1 MAENNEKNNDMLKAL
16 DSIETVKVGD
26 VVKGEVLAI
35 DDDRQAIV
43 GIKDAGVEGVVP
55 AKELSTKPVEDIN
68 DAVKVGDELDLV
80 VISKIGNDK
89 ENGSYLLSHRRLEAR
104 KVWDDIQKKF
114 DDGETITAKVTQAG
128 QGGLVVDAGV
138 RGFVP
143 ASMIT
148 DHYVE
153 DLNQFK
159 GQELEFK
166 IIEIEPS
173 ENRLIL
179 SHKEIVKAEH
189 EKAAEKI
196 FAELQPGDIVEGKV
210 ARMTNFGAF
219 IDLGGVDGLV
229 HVSEIS
235 YDHVDKPSDVLSA
248 GQDVKVKVLSVDP
261 DRDRI
266 SLSIKQTLPGPWD
279 DIEEKAPAGS
289 VLTGTV
295 KRLTSFGAFVEVFP
309 GVEGLVHISQI
320 SHKHI
325 ATPADVLK
333 PGQEVKIKVLNVDP
347 ERQRLGLSMKAL
359 EERPKGEDNDNRRG
373 GRRPRRNNNRNA
385 MNNAPEEETGFSM
398 GDLIGDKLKDLR
410 NN

>member
-1 MAENNEKNNDMLKAL
+1 MAENNENKNDMLEAL
-16 DSIETVKVGD
+16 DSIEQVKVGD

-114 DDGETITAKVTQAG
+114 DDGETITAKVTQAVK
-128 QGGLVVDAGV
+128 GGLVVDAGV

-189 EKAAEKI
+189 EQAAEKI
-196 FAELQPGDIVEGKV
+196 FAKLQPGDVVEGKV

-219 IDLGGVDGLV
+219 VDLGGVDGLV

-261 DRDRI
+261 DRERI

-289 VLTGTV
+289 TLTGTV

-333 PGQEVKIKVLNVDP
+333 PGQEVQVKVLNVDP

-359 EERPKGEDNDNRRG
+359 EERPKGENYR
-373 GRRPRRNNNRNA
+373 GRRRSRRNNNRSA
-385 MNNAPEEETGFSM
+385 MSNAPEEESGFSM
-398 GDLIGDKLKDLR
+398 GDLIGDQLKNLR
-410 NN
+410 N